1 MIKKFIRFFLLFFLL
16 LSLCQVTLFYLRERS
31 QVSGLTIDANETEAF
46 RRQQLTGQL
55 VKQLQREKIS
65 AELFPFVLAST
76 MAKGDFSPTEL
87 SWDFDLYEKYK
98 PREFS
103 KLVQSYSA
111 IWQDL
116 E

>member
-76 MAKGDFSPTEL
+76 YRALLGF
-87 SWDFDLYEKYK
+87 
-98 PREFS
+98 
-103 KLVQSYSA
+103 
-111 IWQDL
+111 
-116 E
+116 